1 VVDKIPIEKRL
12 GMSVTG
18 WRRRQEIAPEKLT
31 LRPIPQ

>member
-12 GMSVTG
+12 GRSVTG
-18 WRRRQEIAPEKLT
+18 WRRWQEIALDKLT